1 MHMGME
7 IEPAGMRMQHRH
19 RAGAALQLLV
29 VLAESAQRLPS
40 ALHQL
45 GVEQAL
51 MLPGQRAQF
60 RGQGE
65 RDQEIAA
72 RHPPL
77 RLPLDPLLALK
88 VLAMRTI
95 AMTAGVRRQAL
106 FIS

>member
-29 VLAESAQRLPS
+29 VLAQSAQRLPS

-51 MLPGQRAQF
+51 MLPGQRAQL
-60 RGQGE
+60 RRQGE

-72 RHPPL
+72 RHQPL

-95 AMTAGVRRQAL
+95 AMTAGVWRQAL

>member
-1 MHMGME
+1 MDRAANAA
-7 IEPAGMRMQHRH
+7 AGVGPLFPDHVH
-19 RAGAALQLLV
+19 L
-29 VLAESAQRLPS
+29 

-60 RGQGE
+60 SGQGE
-65 RDQEIAA
+65 GDQEIAA

-77 RLPLDPLLALK
+77 RLPLDPLRALK

-95 AMTAGVRRQAL
+95 AMTAGVRHQAL